1 MEYPYGHPTT
11 HTHHHNR
18 EEQEYPPP
26 SHQPPP
32 PPFHGGQPPP
42 PYYSANEPPPYYGSN
57 QPPPPQI
64 IIPIP
69 NHHHRHS
76 PTTSMITHRHLH
88 PSYTSLTILRIDTNQ
103 NPIGTTFAPTCP
115 HSSTNTITQDARES
129 AAIKTVRVCTKAKT
143 DYSLTIREGK
153 VILAPSDPSDPL
165 QHWIKD
171 EKYSIRVKDEEG
183 FPSFALVNKATGQA
197 IKHSIGATHPVQL
210 IPYNPDYLDES
221 VLWTESKD
229 LGDGYRTVRMVN
241 NIRLNVDAFNGDKNH
256 GGVYDGTTI
265 VLWEWKKGDNQR
277 WKIVPLLIFWSS
289 RCGNSIVLLHKEKM
303 LCVCFVCSLRVSSY
317 GGVKILVDEDP
328 SAAGIAPT
336 WL

>member
-26 SHQPPP
+26 SQQPP
-32 PPFHGGQPPP
+32 PPFHGGQTPP
-42 PYYSANEPPPYYGSN
+42 PYYTSNEPPPYYGSN
-57 QPPPPQI
+57 QPPPPQVNPYAHSHVSHTSHHVSGGGGPA
-64 IIPIP
+64 PISDNYSQP
-69 NHHHRHS
+69 QPPPPPLQSHHFNNYSEDIQPQTTSDYYSSPPSSVVHISHDSSYRHESEPDRHHYRPHMPSFIHQHHH
-76 PTTSMITHRHLH
+76 
-88 PSYTSLTILRIDTNQ
+88 
-103 NPIGTTFAPTCP
+103 
-115 HSSTNTITQDARES
+115 QDARES
-129 AAIKTVRVCTKAKT
+129 AAAKTVRVCTKAKT

-153 VILAPSDPSDPL
+153 VILAPSDPSDPF
-165 QHWIKD
+165 QHWIRD

-197 IKHSIGATHPVQL
+197 VKHSIGATQPVQL
-210 IPYNPDYLDES
+210 TPYNPDVLDES

-277 WKIVPLLIFWSS
+277 WKIVP
-289 RCGNSIVLLHKEKM
+289 
-303 LCVCFVCSLRVSSY
+303 Y
-317 GGVKILVDEDP
+317 
-328 SAAGIAPT
+328 
-336 WL
+336 